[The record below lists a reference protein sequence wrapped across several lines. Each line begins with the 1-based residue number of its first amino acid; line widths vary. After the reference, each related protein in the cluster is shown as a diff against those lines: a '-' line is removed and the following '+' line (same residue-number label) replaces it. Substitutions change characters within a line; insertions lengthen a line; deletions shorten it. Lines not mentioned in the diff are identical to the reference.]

1 MKYEK
6 YYKGRND
13 LFSGIVLS
21 AFSIAYLIGA
31 TRIKIPKMLSSSFL
45 NASSVPKL
53 WGTLLLILGI
63 ILVIRGVRVMKA
75 EKAAG
80 NAPEKKTA
88 AQMVKDFWS
97 ANRAVIEMF
106 VVLLIYIALIQ
117 PVGFLISTFL
127 FLFAEFNILSYKEDR
142 KIGFTLIF
150 ALICAVGAAASQIG
164 DLAASAVKRQQG
176 IKDYGTLIPGHG
188 GILDRFDSVIVTAPM
203 IYVLALRMLG

>member
-13 LFSGIVLS
+13 LFTGIVLS

-45 NASSVPKL
+45 NASSVPKF
-53 WGTLLLILGI
+53 WGTLL
-63 ILVIRGVRVMKA
+63 LVIRGVRVMKA

-80 NAPEKKTA
+80 NVPEKKTA

-150 ALICAVGAAASQIG
+150 ALICAVAIYALFKYAFSMP
-164 DLAASAVKRQQG
+164 LPQG
-176 IKDYGTLIPGHG
+176 ILK
-188 GILDRFDSVIVTAPM
+188 GIF
-203 IYVLALRMLG
+203 

>member
-80 NAPEKKTA
+80 NVPEKNRFEPLYRPFG
-88 AQMVKDFWS
+88 DFPS
-97 ANRAVIEMF
+97 A
-106 VVLLIYIALIQ
+106 
-117 PVGFLISTFL
+117 
-127 FLFAEFNILSYKEDR
+127 
-142 KIGFTLIF
+142 
-150 ALICAVGAAASQIG
+150 
-164 DLAASAVKRQQG
+164 AVKYQ
-176 IKDYGTLIPGHG
+176 TL
-188 GILDRFDSVIVTAPM
+188 
-203 IYVLALRMLG
+203 LRLVR

>member
-1 MKYEK
+1 MRYEK

-21 AFSIAYLIGA
+21 AFSIAYLIGT

-53 WGTLLLILGI
+53 WGALLLILGI

-88 AQMVKDFWS
+88 AQMAKDFWS

-127 FLFAEFNILSYKEDR
+127 FLLFSLPLLGRRNPVEIMGVA
-142 KIGFTLIF
+142 
-150 ALICAVGAAASQIG
+150 ALTTGALLYAFGYFFQI
-164 DLAASAVKRQQG
+164 
-176 IKDYGTLIPGHG
+176 
-188 GILDRFDSVIVTAPM
+188 
-203 IYVLALRMLG
+203 MLP